1 MSRDIQ
7 KIIGENNRRL
17 EYINQTY
24 DQRTGEGSDT
34 FPRIKLYLKDYP
46 LPVQYIP
53 ERMYDNEPICK
64 ELQDAGSVKAYLRS
78 KKIPYTKSI
87 YSEFA
92 IRFFEL
98 RIQYDFE
105 YFAVECLTIEDG
117 RNGLGDI
124 PFRLNRG
131 QRRLLKE
138 LERQRLSGIPIRIIL
153 LKSRQWGGSTL
164 IQLYMLWIQLV
175 LKEKWH
181 SIICAHLDQAAKH
194 IRGMFQRALKMYP
207 ELSSEKYE
215 LSPYQNT
222 QNIKEVKARGC
233 RITVGSAES
242 PDSVRSQTAFMIHYS
257 EVGLFPA
264 TEGKKPEDL
273 IGATSSV
280 VKRIPFSLIVYE
292 STAKGIGNFFH
303 TQWLNATDPDKKS
316 AFVAVFVEWFLID
329 MYSEPITIPL
339 EEFIISMSEY
349 ELMLFDKGATLE
361 AINWYRG
368 KSGEAASE
376 SSMKE
381 EFPSDDIEA
390 FQNSGQPVFNV
401 MHIERLRKGC
411 IPPIAVGE
419 VYGRASAS
427 SAKLKPE
434 LRKKVLQGV
443 SFSENEKGCLKI
455 WEMPDNSQ
463 HITNRYVIF
472 VDTGGRSNKADYS
485 VATVFDRYWMMY
497 GEKPIVVA
505 QWRGHIDHDILV
517 WKCAQLATFY
527 CNALLVFE
535 SNTHDTEKDNNTDGD
550 HTEFIFDTISKYYDN
565 LYSRTPADKIVEGL
579 PPKWGFH
586 MNKSTKAMIID
597 TYTSILREKGY
608 VERDNDALNE
618 ARWYEKKANGSFGNI
633 DGKHDD
639 ILITRMG
646 GLHVCYELPIPK
658 IIDANKQNIKK
669 REIIGEST
677 I

>member
-1 MSRDIQ
+1 MTTDIQ
-7 KIIGENNRRL
+7 YTIQENNRRL
-17 EYINQTY
+17 NYINQTY
-24 DQRTGEGSDT
+24 DQKTGEGSDT
-34 FPRIKLYLKDYP
+34 FTRIKIFIKDHP
-46 LPVQYIP
+46 IPIQYIP
-53 ERMYDNEPICK
+53 ERMYEEQPICNK
-64 ELQDAGSVKAYLRS
+64 LQKYRSIKAYLKS
-78 KKIPYTKSI
+78 ENIPYSKAT
-87 YSEFA
+87 YSEFV
-92 IRFFEL
+92 IRFFKL
-98 RIQYDFE
+98 RIEYDFE
-105 YFAVECLTIEDG
+105 YFAIECLTIEDG
-117 RNGLGDI
+117 RNGMGDI
-124 PFRLNRG
+124 PFKLNRG
-131 QRRLLKE
+131 QRKLLKE

-175 LKEKWH
+175 LKGKWH

-194 IRGMFQRALKMYP
+194 IRGMFQRALKDYP
-207 ELSSEKYE
+207 ELSDQKYE
-215 LSPYQNT
+215 LTPYQNT

-280 VKRIPFSLIVYE
+280 VKRIPYSLIVYE
-292 STAKGIGNFFH
+292 STAKGVGNFFH

-316 AFVAVFVEWFLID
+316 AFVPVFVEWFIID
-329 MYSEPITIPL
+329 MYSEPITIPI
-339 EEFIISMSEY
+339 EEFIQSMSEY
-349 ELMLFDKGATLE
+349 EWMLFDKGATLE

-390 FQNSGQPVFNV
+390 FQHSGRPVFNV
-401 MHIERLRKGC
+401 MHVERLRKDC
-411 IPPIAVGE
+411 IPPIAIGE
-419 VYGRASAS
+419 ICGQVSAS
-427 SAKLKPE
+427 SAKLKPD
-434 LRKKVLQGV
+434 LRKKVLQGI
-443 SFSENEKGCLKI
+443 SFSENNKGCLNI
-455 WEMPDNSQ
+455 WEMPDTTQ
-463 HITNRYVIF
+463 AVTDRYVIF

-485 VATVFDRYWMMY
+485 VATVFDRYWMML
-497 GEKPIVVA
+497 GGKPAVVA

-517 WKCAQLATFY
+517 WKCAQLGIFY

-535 SNTHDTEKDNNTDGD
+535 SNTHDTEKNNNTDGD
-550 HTEFIFDTISKYYDN
+550 HTEFIFDTISKYYKN

-597 TYTSILREKGY
+597 TYISILREKGY
-608 VERDNDALNE
+608 IERDNEALNE
-618 ARWYEKKANGSFGNI
+618 ARWYEKKANGSFGSI

-646 GLHVCYELPIPK
+646 GLHVCYDLPIPK
-658 IIDANKQNIKK
+658 FIDVGKQNIKRK
-669 REIIGEST
+669 IIGEST

>member
-1 MSRDIQ
+1 MLRDVES
-7 KIIGENNRRL
+7 IIAENQRRKD
-17 EYINQTY
+17 YIDQTY
-24 DQRTGEGSDT
+24 DQRTGEGCDT
-34 FPRIKLYLKDYP
+34 FPRIKLYIKDYP
-46 LPVQYIP
+46 IPTQYIP
-53 ERMYDNEPICK
+53 EVMYKECPVCK
-64 ELQDAGSVKAYLRS
+64 ELNESGSIKAYLKT
-78 KKIPYTKSI
+78 KKIPYSQKA
-87 YSEFA
+87 YNDFLVG
-92 IRFFEL
+92 FFKL
-98 RIQYDFE
+98 RINYDFE

-117 RNGLGDI
+117 RNGKGDI

-138 LERQRLSGIPIRIIL
+138 LERQRLAGTPIRIIL

-175 LKEKWH
+175 LKDKWH

-194 IRGMFQRALKMYP
+194 IRGMFQRALKNYP
-207 ELSSEKYE
+207 DLSGEKYE
-215 LSPYQNT
+215 FTPYQNT
-222 QNIKEVKARGC
+222 VNIKEVKARGC

-242 PDSVRSQTAFMIHYS
+242 PDSVRSQTGFMIHYS
-257 EVGLFPA
+257 EVGLFPS

-273 IGATSSV
+273 VGATSSV
-280 VKRIPFSLIVYE
+280 VKRIPYSLIVYE

-316 AFVAVFVEWFLID
+316 AFVPVFVEWFLID
-329 MYSEPITIPL
+329 MYSEEIKIPHK
-339 EEFIISMSEY
+339 EFISSMSEY
-349 ELMLFDKGATLE
+349 EWMLFDKGATLE

-368 KSGEAASE
+368 KSGESASE

-390 FQNSGQPVFNV
+390 FQNSGTPVFNV
-401 MHIERLRKGC
+401 IHVERLRSGC
-411 IPPIAVGE
+411 IQPISIGE

-427 SAKLKPE
+427 SAKLKPD
-434 LRKKVLQGV
+434 LRKKVLQGID
-443 SFSENEKGCLKI
+443 FSENNKGCLKI
-455 WEMPDNSQ
+455 WDYPDNEQIVS
-463 HITNRYVIF
+463 NRYLIF
-472 VDTGGRSNKADYS
+472 VDTGGRSKKSDYS
-485 VATVFDRYWMMY
+485 VATVIDRYWMMY
-497 GEKPIVVA
+497 GGKPVIVA

-517 WKCAQLATFY
+517 WKCAQLAVY
-527 CNALLVFE
+527 YQNALLAFE
-535 SNTHDTEKDNNTDGD
+535 SNTHDTEKGNDTDGD

-597 TYTSILREKGY
+597 TYTSILREQGY
-608 VERDNDALNE
+608 IERDGEALNE

-633 DGKHDD
+633 DGKNDD

-646 GLHVCYELPIPK
+646 GLHICYELPIPK
-658 IIDANKQNIKK
+658 IINRTKK
-669 REIIGEST
+669 DRSRDILGEST

>member
-1 MSRDIQ
+1 MSRDVKNTIS
-7 KIIGENNRRL
+7 ENNHRL
-17 EYINQTY
+17 DYINQTY
-24 DQRTGEGSDT
+24 DQKTGEGSDT
-34 FPRIKLYLKDYP
+34 FQRIKLTVKDYP
-46 LPVQYIP
+46 IPIQYIP
-53 ERMYDNEPICK
+53 ERMYEEQPLCK
-64 ELQDAGSVKAYLRS
+64 ELQETGSVKDYLKS
-78 KKIPYTKSI
+78 KEIPYTKKS
-87 YSEFA
+87 YNEFL
-92 IRFFEL
+92 ICFFKL
-98 RIQYDFE
+98 RIDYDFE
-105 YFAVECLTIEDG
+105 YFAIECLTIEDG

-124 PFRLNRG
+124 PFKLNRG

-138 LERQRLSGIPIRIIL
+138 LEKQRLAGKPIRIIL

-175 LKEKWH
+175 LKDKWH

-207 ELSSEKYE
+207 ELSGQKYE
-215 LSPYQNT
+215 LTPYQNT
-222 QNIKEVKARGC
+222 QNIKEVKTRGC

-280 VKRIPFSLIVYE
+280 VKRIPYSLIVYE

-316 AFVAVFVEWFLID
+316 AFVPVFVEWFLID
-329 MYSEPITIPL
+329 MYSEPIDEPL
-339 EEFIISMSEY
+339 EDFIQSMSEY
-349 ELMLFDKGATLE
+349 EWMIFDKGATLE

-368 KSGEAASE
+368 KSGEAASDT
-376 SSMKE
+376 SMKE
-381 EFPSDDIEA
+381 EFPSDPIEA

-401 MHIERLRKGC
+401 EHVEELRKKC
-411 IPPIAVGE
+411 IPPICIGE
-419 VYGRASAS
+419 VYGQASAA

-434 LRKKVLQGV
+434 LRKKVFQGV
-443 SFSENEKGCLKI
+443 SFSENKKGCLKI
-455 WEMPDNSQ
+455 WEMPDTAQ
-463 HITNRYVIF
+463 IVTNRYVIF
-472 VDTGGRSNKADYS
+472 VDTGGRGSKADYS
-485 VATVFDRYWMMY
+485 VATVFDRYWMIF
-497 GEKPIVVA
+497 GGKPTVVA

-517 WKCAQLATFY
+517 WRCAQLGVFY
-527 CNALLVFE
+527 CNALLAFE
-535 SNTHDTEKDNNTDGD
+535 SNTHDTEKDSDTDGD
-550 HTEFIFDTISKYYDN
+550 HTEFIFDTISKYYSN

-597 TYTSILREKGY
+597 TYISILRETGY
-608 VERDNDALNE
+608 IERDDEALNE

-646 GLHVCYELPIPK
+646 GLHICYELPIPK
-658 IIDANKQNIKK
+658 IIDPDKQNIKK
-669 REIIGEST
+669 RQIIGEST

>member
-1 MSRDIQ
+1 MRNIQ
-7 KIIGENNRRL
+7 DTIKENNCRL
-17 EYINQTY
+17 EYINQVY
-24 DQRTGEGSDT
+24 NPETGEGCDT
-34 FPRIKLYLKDYP
+34 FTRIKICIKDYP
-46 LPVQYIP
+46 MPVQYIP
-53 ERMYDNEPICK
+53 EKMYQDEPICK
-64 ELQDAGSVKAYLRS
+64 EVHKAGSVKEYLKR
-78 KKIPYTKSI
+78 KKIPYTKLH
-87 YSEFA
+87 YQEFL
-92 IRFFEL
+92 ICFFKL
-98 RIQYDFE
+98 RIRYDFE
-105 YFAVECLTIEDG
+105 YFAYVCLTIEDG

-124 PFRLNRG
+124 PFKLNRG
-131 QRRLLKE
+131 QRRLLKK
-138 LERQRLSGIPIRIIL
+138 LEEQRLAGKPIRIIL

-175 LKEKWH
+175 HKEKWH

-207 ELSSEKYE
+207 DLSNEKYE

-280 VKRIPFSLIVYE
+280 VKRIPYSMIVYE

-316 AFVAVFVEWFLID
+316 AFEPVFVEWFLID
-329 MYSEPITIPL
+329 MYSEAISIPY
-339 EEFIISMSEY
+339 EDFINSMTDY
-349 ELMLFDKGATLE
+349 EWMLFDKGATLE

-368 KSGEAASE
+368 KSSESASE

-401 MHIERLRKGC
+401 THVERLRKDC

-419 VYGRASAS
+419 VYGRASAA
-427 SAKLKPE
+427 SAKLKPD
-434 LRKKVLQGV
+434 LRKRVLQGV
-443 SFSENEKGCLKI
+443 SFSENNKGNLKI
-455 WEMPDNSQ
+455 WDMPDNTMNIS
-463 HITNRYVIF
+463 NRYVVF
-472 VDTGGRSNKADYS
+472 VDTGGRSSKADYS
-485 VATVFDRYWMMY
+485 VATVFDRYWMMF
-497 GEKPIVVA
+497 GGKPSVVA

-517 WKCAQLATFY
+517 WKCAQLGVFY
-527 CNALLVFE
+527 QNALLIFE

-550 HTEFIFDTISKYYDN
+550 HTEFIFDTIAKYYTN

-586 MNKSTKAMIID
+586 MNKATKAMIID
-597 TYTSILREKGY
+597 TYISILREQGY
-608 VERDNDALNE
+608 KERDNDALNE
-618 ARWYEKKANGSFGNI
+618 ARWYEKKANGTFGNI

-646 GLHVCYELPIPK
+646 GLHVCYDLPLPK
-658 IIDANKQNIKK
+658 VITDNKSIKS
-669 REIIGEST
+669 RDILGEST

>member
-1 MSRDIQ
+1 MERDVYKTIEEN
-7 KIIGENNRRL
+7 KNRIG
-17 EYINQTY
+17 YINHTY
-24 DQRTGEGSDT
+24 NQETGEGCDT
-34 FPRIKLYLKDYP
+34 YPRVKLSIKDFPI
-46 LPVQYIP
+46 PVQYIP
-53 ERMYDNEPICK
+53 DRMYKEQPICK
-64 ELQDAGSVKAYLRS
+64 EIEVAGSVKAYLKE
-78 KKIPYTKSI
+78 KKIA
-87 YSEFA
+87 YSKNTYNEFLVN
-92 IRFFEL
+92 FFKL
-98 RIQYDFE
+98 RIEYDFE
-105 YFAVECLTIEDG
+105 YFAYVCLTIEDG
-117 RNGLGDI
+117 RNGMGDI
-124 PFRLNRG
+124 PFVLNRG
-131 QRRLLKE
+131 QRKLLKE
-138 LERQRLSGIPIRIIL
+138 LERQRLIGIPIRVIL
-153 LKSRQWGGSTL
+153 LKARQWGGSTL

-175 LKEKWH
+175 LKGKWH

-194 IRGMFQRALKMYP
+194 IRGMFQRALKNYP
-207 ELSSEKYE
+207 NFSSEKYE
-215 LSPYQNT
+215 LTPYQNT

-242 PDSVRSQTAFMIHYS
+242 PDSVRSQSAFMIHYS

-280 VKRIPFSLIVYE
+280 VKRIPYSLIVYE
-292 STAKGIGNFFH
+292 STAKGVGNFFH

-316 AFVAVFVEWFLID
+316 AFAPVFVEWFLID
-329 MYSEPITIPL
+329 MYSEAITAPL
-339 EEFIISMSEY
+339 VDFINSMSEY
-349 ELMLFDKGATLE
+349 EWMLFDKGATLE

-376 SSMKE
+376 SSMQE

-401 MHIERLRKGC
+401 IHVERLRKDC
-411 IPPIAVGE
+411 IPPITTGE
-419 VYGRASAS
+419 VYGQASVS

-443 SFSENEKGCLKI
+443 SFSENNKGSLKI
-455 WEMPDNSQ
+455 WEMPDTSL
-463 HITNRYVIF
+463 HVKNRYVIF
-472 VDTGGRSNKADYS
+472 VDTGGRSSKADYS

-497 GEKPIVVA
+497 GGKPIVVA

-517 WKCAQLATFY
+517 WKCAQLGVFY

-535 SNTHDTEKDNNTDGD
+535 SNTHDTEKDNDTDGD
-550 HTEFIFDTISKYYDN
+550 HTEFIFDTIAKYYNN
-565 LYSRTPADKIVEGL
+565 LYSRTPADKIVEGV

-586 MNKSTKAMIID
+586 MGRITKTMIID
-597 TYTSILREKGY
+597 TYISILREKGY
-608 VERDNDALNE
+608 TERDNDALNE
-618 ARWYEKKANGSFGNI
+618 ARWYEKKKNGSFGNI

-646 GLHVCYELPIPK
+646 GLHVCYELPLPK
-658 IIDANKQNIKK
+658 IIDPDKMNFKK
-669 REIIGEST
+669 RIIVGEST